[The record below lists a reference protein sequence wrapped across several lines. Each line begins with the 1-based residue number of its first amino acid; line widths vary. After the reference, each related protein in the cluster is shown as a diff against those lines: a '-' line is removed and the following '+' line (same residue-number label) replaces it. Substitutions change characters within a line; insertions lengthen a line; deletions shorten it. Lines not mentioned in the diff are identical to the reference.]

1 MRNPKLRILE
11 GAKIAENGYIT
22 YAAFCSITS
31 EKRTS
36 NKTIFKYIRNRDNT
50 TTKSAEFNLTLYAIL
65 IVVSIDFVSNS
76 QGRNLGCSV
85 YSAKTSSF
93 TSTQGIGLERERL
106 RNLTAS
112 LTLSFSIVQ
121 FLTNYDVTNRKQ

>member
-65 IVVSIDFVSNS
+65 IVVSIDFVSYS
-76 QGRNLGCSV
+76 QGRTLGCSL
-85 YSAKTSSF
+85 SSTRTSSISG
-93 TSTQGIGLERERL
+93 TEC
-106 RNLTAS
+106 
-112 LTLSFSIVQ
+112 
-121 FLTNYDVTNRKQ
+121 